1 MSQASEYVAGAP
13 APGRVH
19 VGEPKDLFPAPFVGQ
34 RVALRTPSRGQEVRL
49 FTVAKV
55 SEADGDVVAEL
66 ERVGPIGSSTERFD
80 VLWRVREFLTEGR
93 YPFGLTGFVDIR
105 SRLPPKV
112 AAVTNAFRE
121 DDVQA
126 MPWHPL
132 PPAVMPAVTA
142 AQAKTFLDGV
152 ADFLK
157 KDPASIGIELRGDAG
172 VHMRCGWSEGRP
184 FVVQFRLRTHPLT
197 ADDVAAYRALAPEGA
212 EEALQR
218 PYPAVG
224 EASVLSLGRFP
235 GLECYTDCPD
245 WATVD
250 PVGEAP
256 RGDFHNLTA
265 RLSTAGEGEDISV
278 VVQVAPW
285 WLHDAPLKAGDLLPL
300 RLCDFACPGNA
311 FLAQARLGSEHVP
324 VLTNLAALPNH
335 AIVSKP
341 YTGGFLTQSCTWR
354 PDVKLLRD
362 TEAAGL
368 RLDQPGHAMAPPCNA
383 RDTPFDNVPWSDAR
397 ERAGSK
403 DAAIAGYKALVLKVE
418 EVLSDVTARQYWL
431 CDYEGLCSTAE
442 AWTSIREVTAMA
454 AKNGSV
460 LRSWG
465 EDATWAE
472 TEDDIALYERARPN
486 QTLMSGVP
494 SVSSL
499 SELRAASASAQDL
512 HIDMD
517 ADALR
522 ARDGYILSALLTTD
536 PAALRVLGRD
546 PHGVPVIAEQRLEA
560 STLYVFTGA
569 MAHGA
574 AAYQKTNTR
583 VFWYAV
589 RKFDNDGTPRPLL
602 TPTGAKATPS
612 KFFDV
617 TNFMDGAVYVQDED
631 QEEEAWPSLF
641 KIWPMTVG
649 VGSVKPKNL
658 PAGTSAEGDGLRMK
672 TVG

>member
-1 MSQASEYVAGAP
+1 MASSMSQASEYAAGAP
-13 APGRVH
+13 PPERVH

-105 SRLPPKV
+105 SRLPPEV
-112 AAVTNAFRE
+112 EAVTNAFRE

-126 MPWHPL
+126 MSWHPL

-245 WATVD
+245 WAAVD

-256 RGDFHNLTA
+256 RGDFNSLTA
-265 RLSTAGEGEDISV
+265 RLSTAGEGKDTSV
-278 VVQVAPW
+278 VLQVAPW
-285 WLHDAPLKAGDLLPL
+285 LLAPHWTRSPAHGGLDEVDAALKVGGLLPL
-300 RLCDFACPGNA
+300 SLCDFDCPGNA
-311 FLAQARLGSEHVP
+311 FLARARLGSVHDAVIQQLE
-324 VLTNLAALPNH
+324 ALPNT

-341 YTGGFLTQSCTWR
+341 YKSHFLTQSCTWR
-354 PDVKLLRD
+354 PDIKLLRG

-368 RLDQPGHAMAPPCNA
+368 RLDQPGH
-383 RDTPFDNVPWSDAR
+383 RRGV
-397 ERAGSK
+397 
-403 DAAIAGYKALVLKVE
+403 
-418 EVLSDVTARQYWL
+418 VLSV
-431 CDYEGLCSTAE
+431 
-442 AWTSIREVTAMA
+442 
-454 AKNGSV
+454 N
-460 LRSWG
+460 
-465 EDATWAE
+465 
-472 TEDDIALYERARPN
+472 
-486 QTLMSGVP
+486 
-494 SVSSL
+494 
-499 SELRAASASAQDL
+499 
-512 HIDMD
+512 
-517 ADALR
+517 
-522 ARDGYILSALLTTD
+522 
-536 PAALRVLGRD
+536 
-546 PHGVPVIAEQRLEA
+546 
-560 STLYVFTGA
+560 
-569 MAHGA
+569 
-574 AAYQKTNTR
+574 
-583 VFWYAV
+583 
-589 RKFDNDGTPRPLL
+589 
-602 TPTGAKATPS
+602 
-612 KFFDV
+612 
-617 TNFMDGAVYVQDED
+617 
-631 QEEEAWPSLF
+631 
-641 KIWPMTVG
+641 
-649 VGSVKPKNL
+649 
-658 PAGTSAEGDGLRMK
+658 
-672 TVG
+672 

>member
-1 MSQASEYVAGAP
+1 MSQASEYAAGAP
-13 APGRVH
+13 APERVH

-80 VLWRVREFLTEGR
+80 VLWRVRESLTEGR

-105 SRLPPKV
+105 SRLPPEV
-112 AAVTNAFRE
+112 EAVTNAFRE

-245 WATVD
+245 WAAVD

-265 RLSTAGEGEDISV
+265 RLSTAGEGENTSV
-278 VVQVAPW
+278 VLQVAPW
-285 WLHDAPLKAGDLLPL
+285 WLHDAPPKAGDLLPL

-341 YTGGFLTQSCTWR
+341 YEGGFLTQSCTWR
-354 PDVKLLRD
+354 PDIKLLKG
-362 TEAAGL
+362 TEVESMEEAKKRGVRQKDKAKEV
-368 RLDQPGHAMAPPCNA
+368 RLLPSISPTPPRARWQRCRQPSSSGWRSRRRSGTCSDPCKIDGVLLDPRCPGSSATRSWRRTTRSTGTAMCP
-383 RDTPFDNVPWSDAR
+383 
-397 ERAGSK
+397 RAGPP
-403 DAAIAGYKALVLKVE
+403 
-418 EVLSDVTARQYWL
+418 TRNW
-431 CDYEGLCSTAE
+431 
-442 AWTSIREVTAMA
+442 
-454 AKNGSV
+454 
-460 LRSWG
+460 
-465 EDATWAE
+465 E
-472 TEDDIALYERARPN
+472 T
-486 QTLMSGVP
+486 G
-494 SVSSL
+494 
-499 SELRAASASAQDL
+499 
-512 HIDMD
+512 
-517 ADALR
+517 
-522 ARDGYILSALLTTD
+522 
-536 PAALRVLGRD
+536 
-546 PHGVPVIAEQRLEA
+546 
-560 STLYVFTGA
+560 
-569 MAHGA
+569 
-574 AAYQKTNTR
+574 
-583 VFWYAV
+583 
-589 RKFDNDGTPRPLL
+589 
-602 TPTGAKATPS
+602 
-612 KFFDV
+612 
-617 TNFMDGAVYVQDED
+617 
-631 QEEEAWPSLF
+631 
-641 KIWPMTVG
+641 
-649 VGSVKPKNL
+649 
-658 PAGTSAEGDGLRMK
+658 
-672 TVG
+672 